1 MLYIAHRGHSFQN
14 KTNENKI
21 EAIKNAINFKYD
33 GIEIDVQL
41 CKTGEIV
48 LFHDIYIDDLF
59 VKDLSYK
66 QLNKDYGII
75 SLEHLYI
82 EVPEIQNQLL
92 IVDMKG
98 INSELIMQLELFYE
112 NIDTSNVF
120 FCTFN
125 RQLLHSM
132 SNKFNRGSTF
142 EAIFTMNEYE
152 TITKGLQCL
161 VVHWTCLNTV
171 LMMHCNL
178 NNIKVFVYTHK
189 TAIQHEHIMKF
200 KPYGIITD
208 SNHQEVKNIL
218 P

>member
-21 EAIKNAINFKYD
+21 EAIRNAINLRYD

-48 LFHDIYIDDLF
+48 LFHDIYVNDSFI
-59 VKDLSYK
+59 KNIPYTE
-66 QLNKDYGII
+66 LNEKYGII

-82 EVPEIQNQLL
+82 KVPEIHNQLL

-98 INSELIMQLELFYE
+98 INIELINRLESFYE
-112 NIDTSNVF
+112 NIDTSNVY

-132 SNKFNRGSTF
+132 NNKFNRGSTF
-142 EAIFTMNEYE
+142 EAIFTIHEYE
-152 TITKGLQCL
+152 IMTKGLQCL
-161 VVHWTCLNTV
+161 VVHWTCLNTM
-171 LMMHCNL
+171 LMMHCKL

-189 TAIQHEHIMKF
+189 TDIQHDHIMRF

-208 SNHQEVKNIL
+208 TDYRKYITE
-218 P
+218 